1 MPFIMRKMLPL
12 VIFAAVSG
20 PMTAAG
26 FDSAADIASHLEQ
39 LPAFKTSARFAVSMP
54 QMTDDVVYLVDLIQ
68 TATPDDPLRC
78 DSYLIEWNPADEAN
92 RNKGFSAYYS
102 GNHFRFNGQRLQEYH
117 LAADSIPFR
126 PDIIGSRSEG
136 VHRTAQFY
144 AMLPQAIAAE
154 LRRMDSDPAYR
165 VTFHRDTLVSGN
177 KVVAVE
183 AVLDQSGATAMEAE
197 YIFDPATG
205 MPVRIILENNP
216 GSISEQTVMMNYEN
230 PSEAAPVTINEQ
242 WLIDRYPEAFGQYR
256 ESTFS
261 IDNLPGQQLP
271 GFAVPTTT
279 GERYSRQ
286 AGDRF
291 HTPTIIALLDAE
303 GGFTPQSV
311 TALRDAAS
319 RMPYQ
324 PDIIWAFTDKVA
336 DRVETVIPRP
346 EPGEHLLMS
355 ARSLARDCG
364 ASTLPAFIIVG
375 KDGIV
380 KNVIV
385 GFNNSLASDVIQKM
399 AVMEP

>member
-1 MPFIMRKMLPL
+1 
-12 VIFAAVSG
+12 
-20 PMTAAG
+20 
-26 FDSAADIASHLEQ
+26 
-39 LPAFKTSARFAVSMP
+39 MP

-144 AMLPQAIAAE
+144 AMLPQAIATE
-154 LRRMDSDPAYR
+154 LRRMDNDPAYR

-242 WLIDRYPEAFGQYR
+242 WLIDRYPEAFGQHR

-303 GGFTPQSV
+303 GGFTPQSI

-336 DRVETVIPRP
+336 DRVEAVIPRP